1 MKTYEL
7 LYIIDAT
14 VADDKREE
22 IISKVKAIVE
32 ENGGKAGE
40 IDKWGVRK
48 YAYPIAYKNEGYYVL
63 MSFEAPATVPQMLES
78 QMLIMEGVVR
88 HMVTFKN

>member
-7 LYIIDAT
+7 LYIIEAT

-22 IISKVKAIVE
+22 MISKIKAIVE
-32 ENGGKAGE
+32 DNGGKAGE

-63 MSFEAPATVPQMLES
+63 MTFEAPATVPQVLES
-78 QMLIMEGVVR
+78 QLLIMDGVVR
-88 HMVTFKN
+88 HMVTTKC

>member
-22 IISKVKAIVE
+22 LINKVKAIVE
-32 ENGGKAGE
+32 DNCGKDGE
-40 IDKWGVRK
+40 VDKWGVRK
-48 YAYPIAYKNEGYYVL
+48 YAYPIDYKTEGYYVL
-63 MSFEAPATVPQMLES
+63 MSFEAPTTVPQVLES

>member
-1 MKTYEL
+1 MNKYEI
-7 LYIIDAT
+7 LYIIPAHLEDDQKNAT
-14 VADDKREE
+14 VEKYETLANSLGTVLDL
-22 IISKVKAIVE
+22 
-32 ENGGKAGE
+32 
-40 IDKWGVRK
+40 DKWGIRK
-48 YAYPIAYKNEGYYVL
+48 FAYVMDKQTEGYYVL